1 MTSLS
6 DVRAAVQ
13 SSKRPVKGVVQGA
26 LTLQDGLF
34 ESMSLERFNTT
45 VHTRVIGTWNLHE
58 ALKDS
63 PLDFF
68 EIWSL
73 WTVVFG
79 TATQSNYLASN
90 SFLDAFARHRRAAG
104 LPCTSLALSQVLGIG
119 IVSHMPEYQQAMI
132 RNGFYGNDEDEFS
145 QYCEAGIMPPAP
157 EETRDAT
164 FVYDPQT
171 LGHLLVGIE
180 PPGLQ
185 TVDRKHPLSEMLWY
199 RDPRFKNLIQATSLL
214 SDSTQDKRAGGG
226 EEGTVLDRIRTK
238 ISRLLYVPLDEVDV
252 EKAVNDYG
260 IDSMIAAELRNW
272 FFASFE
278 KEVSLSKL
286 LGATMTV
293 QKLAEEA
300 EGQA

>member
-1 MTSLS
+1 MHEF
-6 DVRAAVQ
+6 
-13 SSKRPVKGVVQGA
+13 G
-26 LTLQDGLF
+26 F
-34 ESMSLERFNTT
+34 ESGS
-45 VHTRVIGTWNLHE
+45 G
-58 ALKDS
+58 
-63 PLDFF
+63 
-68 EIWSL
+68 
-73 WTVVFG
+73 
-79 TATQSNYLASN
+79 Y
-90 SFLDAFARHRRAAG
+90 RHRLAHARVPAG
-104 LPCTSLALSQVLGIG
+104 DDQKRLLRQRRGRVLAILRGGHHAPSSGRDSRRDIRVRSANSGSLA
-119 IVSHMPEYQQAMI
+119 
-132 RNGFYGNDEDEFS
+132 
-145 QYCEAGIMPPAP
+145 
-157 EETRDAT
+157 
-164 FVYDPQT
+164 
-171 LGHLLVGIE
+171 VGIE

-238 ISRLLYVPLDEVDV
+238 ISRFLYVPLGEVDV

-300 EGQA
+300 DGQA

>member
-1 MTSLS
+1 
-6 DVRAAVQ
+6 
-13 SSKRPVKGVVQGA
+13 
-26 LTLQDGLF
+26 
-34 ESMSLERFNTT
+34 
-45 VHTRVIGTWNLHE
+45 
-58 ALKDS
+58 
-63 PLDFF
+63 
-68 EIWSL
+68 
-73 WTVVFG
+73 
-79 TATQSNYLASN
+79 
-90 SFLDAFARHRRAAG
+90 
-104 LPCTSLALSQVLGIG
+104 
-119 IVSHMPEYQQAMI
+119 
-132 RNGFYGNDEDEFS
+132 
-145 QYCEAGIMPPAP
+145 MPPTP

-164 FVYDPQT
+164 FAYDPQT

-180 PPGLQ
+180 PAGLQ

-214 SDSTQDKRAGGG
+214 SASTQDKRAGGG

-238 ISRLLYVPLDEVDV
+238 SSRLLYVPLDEVDV

-278 KEVSLSKL
+278 TEVSLWKL